1 MANSHK
7 HGKTQKGG
15 VHTDVHVEVSRRF
28 VQYDQRYSVKRR
40 AIVALLEN
48 SDRPLTITDILQRS
62 KTVKGTKNE
71 IAQSSLYR
79 NLVVLEQVGAVQRV
93 FSTDDIGRYELNEEI
108 LGHHHHMVCSVCG
121 DMRDVVIPEQLEEKL
136 DSALTQLAKQSGFT
150 LDQHRLDLIGRCKKC
165 A

>member
-7 HGKTQKGG
+7 HSKTQTGG

-28 VQYDQRYSVKRR
+28 VQHDQRYSVKRR

-62 KTVKGTKNE
+62 KAVKGTKNE

-108 LGHHHHMVCSVCG
+108 LGHHHHMACSVCG

-136 DSALTQLAKQSGFT
+136 DSALTQLARQSGFT

>member
-1 MANSHK
+1 MKLPRVLSI
-7 HGKTQKGG
+7 
-15 VHTDVHVEVSRRF
+15 
-28 VQYDQRYSVKRR
+28 
-40 AIVALLEN
+40 AILLY
-48 SDRPLTITDILQRS
+48 LS
-62 KTVKGTKNE
+62 K
-71 IAQSSLYR
+71 
-79 NLVVLEQVGAVQRV
+79 LVLCKES

-108 LGHHHHMVCSVCG
+108 LGHHHHMLCSVCG